1 MFRHPSLPD
10 NIVTRLEGPR
20 AELQAAVIRGT
31 SGCSLQVQGLKA
43 LRSTLLQIP
52 CTGGST
58 RRTAG
63 EHQGEHREHHRELPR
78 EHREHGG
85 RKGRGGMGSTV
96 GQHGEHYANPI
107 PTAGPQVPP

>member
-1 MFRHPSLPD
+1 MFRHLSLPD
-10 NIVTRLEGPR
+10 NMVTRLEGPR
-20 AELQAAVIRGT
+20 AELQAAIDRGS

-43 LRSTLLQIP
+43 LRSTFCRYPAQEAAQGELQ
-52 CTGGST
+52 GST
-58 RRTAG
+58 T
-63 EHQGEHREHHRELPR
+63 GEHREHHRELPR

-85 RKGRGGMGSTV
+85 RKGRGSMGSTV